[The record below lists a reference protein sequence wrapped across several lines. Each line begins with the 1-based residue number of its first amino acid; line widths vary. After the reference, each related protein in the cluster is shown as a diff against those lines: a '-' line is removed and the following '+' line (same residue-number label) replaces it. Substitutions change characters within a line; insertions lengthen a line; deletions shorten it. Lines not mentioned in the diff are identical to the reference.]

1 MSAMRSLR
9 ISELNCRAEN
19 RITDKK
25 KSPLPDLS
33 CSGDSVGAL
42 AANKPLVLPG
52 VGKSG
57 IDNLQGN
64 RIVMVTKHHDR
75 DPRRLRTSEK

>member
-1 MSAMRSLR
+1 MAVRTFL
-9 ISELNCRAEN
+9 IA
-19 RITDKK
+19 IFID
-25 KSPLPDLS
+25 
-33 CSGDSVGAL
+33 AL

-64 RIVMVTKHHDR
+64 RMVMVTKHHIPE
-75 DPRRLRTSEK
+75 PRRLRTSEK

>member
-1 MSAMRSLR
+1 MIGTDRSDHLFF
-9 ISELNCRAEN
+9 
-19 RITDKK
+19 
-25 KSPLPDLS
+25 
-33 CSGDSVGAL
+33 GAL

-64 RIVMVTKHHDR
+64 RIVMVTKHHDP
-75 DPRRLRTSEK
+75 DPRRLRTSEKRGEAYSALQLSL

>member
-1 MSAMRSLR
+1 MIRQICSVTAQ
-9 ISELNCRAEN
+9 AE
-19 RITDKK
+19 T
-25 KSPLPDLS
+25 LFF
-33 CSGDSVGAL
+33 VGAL

-64 RIVMVTKHHDR
+64 RIVMVTKHHDP

>member
-1 MSAMRSLR
+1 METERYFVQNNNDRCPVAAV
-9 ISELNCRAEN
+9 ICQ
-19 RITDKK
+19 I
-25 KSPLPDLS
+25 
-33 CSGDSVGAL
+33 GAL

-64 RIVMVTKHHDR
+64 RIVMVTKHHDP